1 MRIRLITGLI
11 AVVIVSGLFYA
22 CDDNDLGKLREREL
36 ELLDQFIQKNNITVK
51 PTKTGLYFIETVA
64 GTGDSIKVGDQVDVL
79 YRTWLIDS
87 TLVDF
92 NITEEGHY
100 YDPLRFA
107 VVPVGVRAGVIDG
120 LNEAV
125 QMMKLG
131 TVAHLIVPSQIAYG
145 QQGSGYIPA
154 FSTMLFE
161 VRIHKVTRASGTN

>member
-1 MRIRLITGLI
+1 MRIRLITGFI
-11 AVVIVSGLFYA
+11 AAVIVSGLFYA
-22 CDDNDLGKLREREL
+22 CDDNDLGKLREKEL

-51 PTKTGLYFIETVA
+51 PTKTGLYYIEKVA

-92 NITEEGHY
+92 NISEEGHY
-100 YDPLRFA
+100 YDPLRFS
-107 VVPVGVRAGVIDG
+107 VVPVGAQAGVIDG

-131 TVAHLIVPSQIAYG
+131 TVAHLIVPSEIAYG
-145 QQGSGYIPA
+145 QNGSGYIPA

-161 VRIHKVTRASGTN
+161 VRIHKVYRASDSN

>member
-1 MRIRLITGLI
+1 MRIRLLTGLI
-11 AVVIVSGLFYA
+11 AAVIVSGLFYA

-51 PTKTGLYFIETVA
+51 PTKTGLYYIEKVA
-64 GTGDSIKVGDQVDVL
+64 GTGDTIKVGDQVDVL

-92 NITEEGHY
+92 NIDEKGHY
-100 YDPLRFA
+100 YDPLRFG
-107 VVPVGVRAGVIDG
+107 VVPVGAQASVIDG

-161 VRIHKVTRASGTN
+161 VRIHKVTRAAGSN

>member
-125 QMMKLG
+125 QMMKMG
-131 TVAHLIVPSQIAYG
+131 SVANLIVPSEIAYG
-145 QQGSGYIPA
+145 QNGSGYIPA

-161 VRIHKVTRASGTN
+161 VRIHKVYRASESN